1 MFLVLSACLAR
12 SLLLVPDLFKIA
24 AEDIHIQRFQRARVV
39 DVSERTC
46 LCPNCG
52 GTRSVCASH

>member
-1 MFLVLSACLAR
+1 MLLLVSICLAR
-12 SLLLVPDLFKIA
+12 YYLLLVPDLFKIA
-24 AEDIHIQRFQRARVV
+24 AEDIHTQRLQRARVV

-52 GTRSVCASH
+52 GL